1 MLVTFHDKDLMSAYI
16 DGELNPLE
24 RTWVENKLDRS
35 GEHRK
40 YFEAMIKQKLALAV
54 LGSKKLFRQS

>member
-1 MLVTFHDKDLMSAYI
+1 MSAYI

-40 YFEAMIKQKLALAV
+40 YFEAMVKQKLALAV
-54 LGSKKLFRQS
+54 LGSKRLFRQS